1 MTQSMKAL
9 IDQAVSTLRKA
20 GVASPEFDSWAL
32 LSEATGISRGELHAQ
47 LIAHDPNLPIDQQ
60 ERFLTLVARRA
71 LREPLW
77 RITGKAPFLGLE
89 LEVGPGVFTPR
100 PETELLAHHAIETL
114 QSMPVSASVFRVV
127 DLCAGSGAIG
137 IAVADATHAELLAVE
152 VSEDA
157 SVYLRRNC
165 AHYLEGRHEVLCAD
179 LNDALAH
186 AWAGSVDLVVSNP
199 PYLIPGEVLDW
210 ETESADPDLA
220 LYGGPDGL
228 DLVRGVVEVSSG
240 ILRPGGVVIIEHGV
254 GHGVSVQ
261 KLMDSAGFRLAHTER
276 DLVGRDRFTRAVKA

>member
-9 IDQAVSTLRKA
+9 IDQAVTTLRKA

-47 LIAHDPNLPIDQQ
+47 LIAHDPELPAEQQ
-60 ERFLTLVARRA
+60 ERFLSLLARRA

-77 RITGKAPFLGLE
+77 RITGKAPFLALE

-100 PETELLAHHAIETL
+100 PESELLAHHAIETL
-114 QSMPVSASVFRVV
+114 QSMPVSASAFRVV
-127 DLCAGSGAIG
+127 DLCAGTGAIG
-137 IAVADATHAELLAVE
+137 IAVADASHAELLAVE

-165 AHYLEGRHEVLCAD
+165 GRYLEGRHEVVCAD
-179 LNDALAH
+179 LHDALAH

-228 DLVRGVVEVSSG
+228 ELVRGVVKVSSG

-254 GHGVSVQ
+254 DHGVQVR
-261 KLMDSAGFRLAHTER
+261 KLLDSTGFRLAHTER